1 MTNKFKLGEL
11 FCGPG
16 GLAWGAVH
24 AHSDNNKKTV
34 VHAWANDFDENTCK
48 TYRKNICPDKPDSV
62 YCGDVRNLDIKQL
75 SPIDAFAYGFPC
87 NSFSNVGKHKGLAN
101 EKYGQLYWYGIEVLK
116 YHQPKWFVAENVS
129 GIRSAG
135 TNDFKTILH
144 DMENAG
150 IGYNLVVNLYK
161 SEEYGIPQTRHRV
174 IIVGIRKDQK
184 ATFRVPDPSQYK
196 HVNISAKKALAN
208 IPASAANNE
217 VRNISEKIK
226 RRLEYIQPGQNVWQA
241 EDSMPEEL
249 RIKTK
254 TRISQIYR
262 KLDPNKPSYTLTAS
276 GGGGTFG
283 YHWTNREL
291 TNRERARIQTF
302 PDEYEF
308 VGNYSSV
315 RRQIG
320 MAVPCKL
327 SEIVVTAILNTFA
340 KIEYPYVEA
349 NMTNK

>member
-1 MTNKFKLGEL
+1 MAKFEFVNVSESRRKNMRHIKSTDTECEVILRHALWQKGYRYRKNYKLLPGKPDICL
-11 FCGPG
+11 TKYKIAVFCD
-16 GLAWGAVH
+16 
-24 AHSDNNKKTV
+24 SDYF
-34 VHAWANDFDENTCK
+34 HAWANDFDENTCK

-62 YCGDVRNLDIKQL
+62 YCSDVRNLDIKNL

-184 ATFRVPDPSQYK
+184 VTFRVPDPSQYN
-196 HVNISAKKALAN
+196 HDID
-208 IPASAANNE
+208 
-217 VRNISEKIK
+217 ISE
-226 RRLEYIQPGQNVWQA
+226 
-241 EDSMPEEL
+241 
-249 RIKTK
+249 
-254 TRISQIYR
+254 
-262 KLDPNKPSYTLTAS
+262 
-276 GGGGTFG
+276 
-283 YHWTNREL
+283 
-291 TNRERARIQTF
+291 
-302 PDEYEF
+302 
-308 VGNYSSV
+308 
-315 RRQIG
+315 
-320 MAVPCKL
+320 
-327 SEIVVTAILNTFA
+327 
-340 KIEYPYVEA
+340 
-349 NMTNK
+349 